1 MIVNVAEAKANLS
14 KLIALVCEGE
24 QVTIA
29 KNNKPLI
36 DLVIHREKNQRK
48 LGVAE
53 GLMELPD
60 NFMEIMTGEDE
71 DINAMFYG
79 DDNADENLT
88 R

>member
-24 QVTIA
+24 EVTIA
-29 KNNKPLI
+29 KNNKPLVN
-36 DLVIHREKNQRK
+36 LVLYAKQPERK

-60 NFMEIMTGEDE
+60 DFMEIMTGEDE
-71 DINAMFYG
+71 EINEMFYG
-79 DDNADENLT
+79 DEYSDEHLT
-88 R
+88 G